1 VTRIYLRRPSAALRA
16 QQSWGVRGRAPRFAT
31 DRSVSLVVGQAH
43 PLYGAAMDVID
54 AIGNTPLIQLKRVA
68 AGLPVPVFIKC
79 EHLNPGGSIKDRTA
93 RAIVLD
99 AEDRGQLRPGATL
112 IEGTAGNT
120 GVGLALLAA
129 ARGYRLICVL
139 PERMAID
146 KRVALRQLGA
156 EVIITNNGP
165 LTAPHNFRN
174 VANRMAEDNGWFL
187 TNQFHNPANLGA
199 HYGTPRY
206 KGTAQEILAQVQAA
220 GFPTLGAFVMS
231 SGTGGTIS
239 GSGRRLKEHDQAIQ
253 IVLADPIGSS
263 IADWVTTGTLGPDGP
278 YAVEGIG
285 SGSVPG
291 NLHREVLDSA
301 EKVADAEAFAMVERL
316 AKEESL
322 TVGGS
327 TGVNVV
333 AALRVAARGGLGGPV
348 VTVACDQWDRY
359 RSTAWMKAWTDREA
373 ALIERAPA

>member
-1 VTRIYLRRPSAALRA
+1 
-16 QQSWGVRGRAPRFAT
+16 
-31 DRSVSLVVGQAH
+31 
-43 PLYGAAMDVID
+43 MDVID
-54 AIGNTPLIQLKRVA
+54 AIGNTPLIRLSKVA

-99 AEDRGQLRPGATL
+99 AEERGLLTPGATMV
-112 IEGTAGNT
+112 EGTAGNT
-120 GVGLALLAA
+120 GVGLALLAS
-129 ARGYRLICVL
+129 ARGYRLVCVL
-139 PERMAID
+139 PEKMALD
-146 KRVALRQLGA
+146 KRIALRQLGSD
-156 EVIITNNGP
+156 VIITRNGP

-174 VANRMAEDNGWFL
+174 VAKRLAEENGWFL
-187 TNQFHNPANLGA
+187 TNQFFNPANLGA

-206 KGTAQEILAQVQAA
+206 KGTGEEILAQVQAA
-220 GFPTLGAFVMS
+220 GFSTLGAFVMS

-239 GSGRRLKEHDQAIQ
+239 GSGRRLKEHDRGIQ
-253 IVLADPIGSS
+253 VVLADPVGSS
-263 IADWVTTGTLGPDGP
+263 IASWVNTGTLGPDGP
-278 YAVEGIG
+278 FAVEGIG

-291 NLHREVLDSA
+291 NLHRDVLDSA
-301 EKVADAEAFAMVERL
+301 ESVTDAEAFAMTERL
-316 AKEESL
+316 VKEEGL

-359 RSTAWMKAWTDREA
+359 KSTAWMKAWMDREA
-373 ALIERAPA
+373 AEIKLPE

>member
-1 VTRIYLRRPSAALRA
+1 
-16 QQSWGVRGRAPRFAT
+16 
-31 DRSVSLVVGQAH
+31 
-43 PLYGAAMDVID
+43 MDVID
-54 AIGNTPLIQLKRVA
+54 AIGNTPLIRLSKVA

-99 AEDRGQLRPGATL
+99 AEERGLLTPGATMV
-112 IEGTAGNT
+112 EGTAGGT
-120 GVGLALLAA
+120 GVGLALLAS
-129 ARGYRLICVL
+129 ARGYRLVCVL
-139 PERMAID
+139 PEKMALD
-146 KRVALRQLGA
+146 KRIALRQLGSD
-156 EVIITNNGP
+156 VIITRNGP

-174 VANRMAEDNGWFL
+174 VAKRLAEENGWFL
-187 TNQFHNPANLGA
+187 TNQFFNPANLGA

-206 KGTAQEILAQVQAA
+206 KGTGEEILAQVQAA
-220 GFPTLGAFVMS
+220 GFSTLGAFVMS

-239 GSGRRLKEHDQAIQ
+239 GSGRRLKEHDRGIQ
-253 IVLADPIGSS
+253 VVLADPVGSS
-263 IADWVTTGTLGPDGP
+263 IASWVNTGTLGPDGP
-278 YAVEGIG
+278 FAVEGIG

-291 NLHREVLDSA
+291 NLHRDVLDSA
-301 EKVADAEAFAMVERL
+301 ESVTDAEAFAMTERL
-316 AKEESL
+316 VKEEGL

-359 RSTAWMKAWTDREA
+359 KSTAWMKAWMDREA
-373 ALIERAPA
+373 AEIKLPE